1 MTKKQ
6 IETLITLSEIT
17 GTTRQDQDTQIARNQ
32 KIDEFLKMA
41 MDLFIIDY
49 EEYEKIRKQHW
60 NAALESYKKM
70 KAATA

>member
-60 NAALESYKKM
+60 SAALESYKKM
-70 KAATA
+70 KAANA